1 MADTVPNPDFEKD
14 TFVSWREFLSSAY
27 TPALALV
34 CLSVWLHAAD
44 SLIVATMLPSIVA
57 EIGGVGLVGWSVS
70 LYEITSVVAG
80 AASALITMRYG
91 LRTPMCLAAIAFGFG
106 CFLSAVAPNM
116 PILLT
121 GRVFQGLG
129 GGGLVAMGFV
139 AVGVIFPRR
148 YTARAMAA
156 VSTFWGVSAFLGP
169 LIGGLFVEFATWR
182 WGFVFF
188 GGQAIALAIWI
199 TLRPDQALSK
209 AKVRRVFPWKRL
221 TLLCLAVLLISY
233 GGVEIEP
240 LQTALCVLSGIGCL
254 FLFLHLDQRAKDD
267 RLLPLRPFDFTNPT
281 GSALLMIL
289 SLSLATIAITAFGP
303 LLVVVIHDASALT
316 AGYIVACSS
325 IGWTVMAV
333 MVSGLPERLDR
344 LMITIG
350 MALVVASI
358 AGFLYAVPNG
368 PIWLIAVFAAMEG
381 GGFGM
386 SWTFILRRVTAL
398 SAPDEVQRISG
409 AIPTVQRLGY
419 ALGAAYIGI
428 VANAAGFATME
439 TATQATGIA
448 RWIFAACLPF
458 ALLGLLS
465 MVTLVRKE
473 PFGETSAAPRSPLLK
488 SGMPLSNDVVAKLS
502 IRAGSSAG
510 PW

>member
-1 MADTVPNPDFEKD
+1 MADTKQNSTFKEDA
-14 TFVSWREFLSSAY
+14 FVSWREFLSSAY

-44 SLIVATMLPSIVA
+44 SLIVATMLPSVVA
-57 EIGGVGLVGWSVS
+57 EIGGAGLVGWSVS
-70 LYEITSVVAG
+70 LYEIASVVAG
-80 AASALITMRYG
+80 AASALLTIRYG
-91 LRTPMCLAAIAFGFG
+91 LRTPMCLAAIVFGFG
-106 CFLSAVAPNM
+106 CFLSAVAPSM
-116 PILLT
+116 PLLLA

-169 LIGGLFVEFATWR
+169 LIGGFFVEFATWR
-182 WGFVFF
+182 WGFAFF
-188 GGQAIALAIWI
+188 GGQAIALALWI
-199 TLRPDQALSK
+199 SLRPDHAPSD
-209 AKVRRVFPWKRL
+209 ASVRTVFPWRRL
-221 TLLCLAVLLISY
+221 ALLCLAVLLVSY

-240 LQTALCVLSGIGCL
+240 MQTALCVLSGVACLVL
-254 FLFLHLDQRAKDD
+254 FLWLDHRAQDD
-267 RLLPLRPFDFTNPT
+267 RFLPLRPFDIGKPT

-303 LLVVVIHDASALT
+303 LLVVAIHNASALT

-333 MVSGLPERLDR
+333 LFSGSPERLDR
-344 LMITIG
+344 LMIAIG
-350 MALVVASI
+350 MTLVAASI

-368 PIWLIAVFAAMEG
+368 PVWLIAVFAAVEG

-386 SWTFILRRVTAL
+386 AWTFILRRTTAL
-398 SAPDEVQRISG
+398 ADPEEVQRISG

-428 VANAAGFATME
+428 VANAAGFTTMDSAARAAE
-439 TATQATGIA
+439 TA

-465 MVTLVRKE
+465 MVTLVRK
-473 PFGETSAAPRSPLLK
+473 GPRSV
-488 SGMPLSNDVVAKLS
+488 SVALY
-502 IRAGSSAG
+502 G
-510 PW
+510 